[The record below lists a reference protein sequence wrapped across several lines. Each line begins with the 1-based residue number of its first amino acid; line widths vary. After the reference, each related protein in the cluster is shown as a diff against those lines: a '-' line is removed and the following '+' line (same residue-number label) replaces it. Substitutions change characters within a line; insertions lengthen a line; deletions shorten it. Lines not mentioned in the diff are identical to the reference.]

1 MTTERERRHQED
13 TGEEIAQSFQQ
24 LDATQA
30 SMLEKLG
37 GPLSQE
43 QQDSLADLLRL
54 DDSLGGPD
62 DTLDQELYSRPFPPV
77 SSTTTKKPRH
87 QFNPETK
94 GQ

>member
-1 MTTERERRHQED
+1 VNRKRKHAMTIEREKTHKED
-13 TGEEIAQSFQQ
+13 TGEEIVQSFQQ

-62 DTLDQELYSRPFPPV
+62 DTLDQELYSRAFPPV
-77 SSTTTKKPRH
+77 SSTTTKRTR
-87 QFNPETK
+87 Q
-94 GQ
+94 